1 MMTANE
7 PVPVNTSVDLN
18 YSAEQVKQAIEYLIR
33 RYPAYFVAQKKAINH
48 ELGTYVF
55 SRPKG
60 IDTPTLRLTVRPID
74 TAKASV
80 DINCSASSFT
90 VTPPDLQ
97 LAITEVQNII
107 MAKLHNVSNGELD
120 YIIKQNN
127 SGNGLWG
134 CFKSISC
141 LGVFILILFVF
152 GIGLLSVL
160 L

>member
-1 MMTANE
+1 M
-7 PVPVNTSVDLN
+7 
-18 YSAEQVKQAIEYLIR
+18 AIKYAATKFPQMEIGNL
-33 RYPAYFVAQKKAINH
+33 
-48 ELGTYVF
+48 
-55 SRPKG
+55 
-60 IDTPTLRLTVRPID
+60 
-74 TAKASV
+74 
-80 DINCSASSFT
+80 
-90 VTPPDLQ
+90 

-141 LGVFILILFVF
+141 LGVFILILFVL

>member
-97 LAITEVQNII
+97 LAITEVKILSWQNYIMFLMENWITLLSRII
-107 MAKLHNVSNGELD
+107 VVMDSGDVSN
-120 YIIKQNN
+120 Q
-127 SGNGLWG
+127 
-134 CFKSISC
+134 
-141 LGVFILILFVF
+141 
-152 GIGLLSVL
+152 
-160 L
+160 

>member
-1 MMTANE
+1 
-7 PVPVNTSVDLN
+7 
-18 YSAEQVKQAIEYLIR
+18 
-33 RYPAYFVAQKKAINH
+33 
-48 ELGTYVF
+48 
-55 SRPKG
+55 
-60 IDTPTLRLTVRPID
+60 
-74 TAKASV
+74 
-80 DINCSASSFT
+80 
-90 VTPPDLQ
+90 
-97 LAITEVQNII
+97 

-141 LGVFILILFVF
+141 LGVFILILFVL

>member
-90 VTPPDLQ
+90 VTPPD
-97 LAITEVQNII
+97 II

-141 LGVFILILFVF
+141 LGVFILILFVL

>member
-1 MMTANE
+1 MNLVHM
-7 PVPVNTSVDLN
+7 
-18 YSAEQVKQAIEYLIR
+18 
-33 RYPAYFVAQKKAINH
+33 F
-48 ELGTYVF
+48 F

-141 LGVFILILFVF
+141 LGVFILILFVL